1 MNLQKEHCK
10 LVIKNL
16 TIFFKQIFNVSLIFM
31 FISWI
36 CWSSKQL
43 AQLSTYVNFLKLLT
57 LTCYSNSIIHG
68 FSKDPSWLTSLFLL
82 MDMYILTIGPRLE
95 WHMYFLMVNL
105 IKVTYLIICQVEHLI
120 RFNKKMTTLVKM
132 TNNF

>member
-16 TIFFKQIFNVSLIFM
+16 TVFFKQIFNVSLIFM

-43 AQLSTYVNFLKLLT
+43 AQLSTYVKFLKLLT
-57 LTCYSNSIIHG
+57 LTCYSNSTIHG

-105 IKVTYLIICQVEHLI
+105 IKMTYLIICQVEHLI